1 MDRDLRARSTAGV
14 PSWASQP
21 PSQPEENVLAPYVDA
36 IRSHLLLVVA
46 VMVAAVVGSL
56 AWIAQ
61 KPLVYE
67 ATAELLVTPFP
78 SDQVSLLGL
87 PLLTQAGDPTRTI
100 QTAASL
106 VDTYDAATAAAQRLG
121 EGWTPRH
128 VRRATDVIPL
138 GQTNILAVTATSEN
152 SDAAAGIANAFTRS
166 VLQVRNEALRRQASD
181 AIPGVEEQLKALEPA
196 SPAAADL
203 QSRLSLLRA
212 LSTGK
217 DPTLSISELAVPPA
231 NPEGSP
237 RWLIVALAALAG
249 LILGTG
255 AALFLE
261 LKREVVRTED
271 DLVRLFPLPVLARV
285 PKVSR
290 RRSKAGVPQLARAER
305 EAFRTVQVQLDMRG
319 KHRRTVMLV
328 SSSRGEGK
336 TRAAAAFGLEL
347 ADAGASVIVIDADL
361 RGGAGTLRA
370 ALGLNVDG
378 ARPTWSDAVDR
389 TWQFIKKNWPPVR
402 VEQGRARPA
411 RRDPGDPD
419 VAVPDPNGLPPVAP
433 VTELLQPA
441 PGRPSLKLLDFGPL
455 TTIDHRHARRLSDL
469 IAASRNL
476 AEYTIVDTPPLGE
489 VSDALTL
496 LDVVDDVIL
505 VSELS
510 KTRRL
515 DLEVTR
521 DLLLRADAQPT
532 GLVVIRGAAR

>member
-1 MDRDLRARSTAGV
+1 MDRDLRARSTAVV

-21 PSQPEENVLAPYVDA
+21 SPQPEESVLAPYLDA

-56 AWIAQ
+56 AWIVQ

-67 ATAELLVTPFP
+67 ARAELLVTPFP

-106 VDTYDAATAAAQRLG
+106 VDTYVAATAAAQRLG

-152 SDAAAGIANAFTRS
+152 SDAAARIANAFTRS

-203 QSRLSLLRA
+203 QSRLSLLRG

-305 EAFRTVQVQLDMRG
+305 EAFRTMQVQLDMRG

-361 RGGAGTLRA
+361 RGGAGALRA

-378 ARPTWSDAVDR
+378 ARPTWSD
-389 TWQFIKKNWPPVR
+389 
-402 VEQGRARPA
+402 
-411 RRDPGDPD
+411 
-419 VAVPDPNGLPPVAP
+419 AP

-469 IAASRNL
+469 IAASKNL

-532 GLVVIRGAAR
+532 GLVVIRGASW